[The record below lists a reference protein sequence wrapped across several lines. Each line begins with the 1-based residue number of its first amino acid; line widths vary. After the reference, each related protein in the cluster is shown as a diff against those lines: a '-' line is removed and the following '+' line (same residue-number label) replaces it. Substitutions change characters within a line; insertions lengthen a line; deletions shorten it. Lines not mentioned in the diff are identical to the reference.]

1 MSSTIG
7 LLSAGQQQT
16 YFFSCLSESL
26 ATKIQRKLAPFHG
39 EDIYIYRSKG
49 DLTSLMN
56 ILEDYFAT
64 TYPIHVRRADLAK
77 LRKSS
82 WMRNSEFVDLYIQK
96 CNEAQV
102 LGRSAENTDCG
113 NCIELHMLNAFNWA
127 ALLDN

>member
-7 LLSAGQQQT
+7 LLSPEQQQT
-16 YFFSCLSESL
+16 YFFSCLSDNL

-39 EDIYIYRSKG
+39 EDIYIYRSRG
-49 DLTSLMN
+49 DRTSLMN

-77 LRKSS
+77 LRKSNYMS
-82 WMRNSEFVDLYIQK
+82 NSEFADLYIQK

-102 LGRSAENTDCG
+102 LGLSL
-113 NCIELHMLNAFNWA
+113 IHI
-127 ALLDN
+127 

>member
-7 LLSAGQQQT
+7 LLSPEQQQT
-16 YFFSCLSESL
+16 YFFSCLSDSL

-39 EDIYIYRSKG
+39 EDIYIYRSRG
-49 DLTSLMN
+49 DCTSLMN

-64 TYPIHVRRADLAK
+64 TYPIHARRGDLAK

-82 WMRNSEFVDLYIQK
+82 WMKNYKFADLYIQK

-102 LGRSAENTDCG
+102 LGRSADNTD
-113 NCIELHMLNAFNWA
+113 
-127 ALLDN
+127 